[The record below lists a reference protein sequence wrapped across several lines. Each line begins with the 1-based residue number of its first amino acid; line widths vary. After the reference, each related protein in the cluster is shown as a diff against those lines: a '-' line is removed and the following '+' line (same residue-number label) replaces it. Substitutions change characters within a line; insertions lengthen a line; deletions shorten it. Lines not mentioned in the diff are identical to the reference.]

1 MAKKSSKGR
10 SPIGKIKKKSKKSV
24 PWWKILFFLTI
35 LFAGIFYFLSEY
47 DGFNV
52 LKDKFEQ
59 FLSKRDMEV
68 NLYFADPDSEY
79 LSAERRI
86 ISKAITQKQRITQT
100 IKELISG
107 PRGKLIRTTPTQTI
121 LKSVHIDNKGVV
133 FLDFSAHLS
142 RNHPGGSSAEIS
154 TVYSIVNTVLL
165 NFKETTRLKIL
176 INGQEI
182 KTLAGH
188 IDCSVPLLA
197 DKELIK

>member
-10 SPIGKIKKKSKKSV
+10 SPIGKIKKKSKKNV

-107 PRGKLIRTTPTQTI
+107 PRGRLIRTTPTQTI
-121 LKSVHIDNKGVV
+121 LKSVRIDNKGVV

-165 NFKETTRLKIL
+165 NFKETTRVKIL

>member
-10 SPIGKIKKKSKKSV
+10 SLIGKTKKKSKKSV
-24 PWWKILFFLTI
+24 SWWKILFFLTI

-47 DGFNV
+47 DSFNV

-59 FLSKRDMEV
+59 FLPKRDMEV

-86 ISKAITQKQRITQT
+86 IYKAITQKQRITQT

-107 PRGKLIRTTPTQTI
+107 PRGRLIRTTPTQTI
-121 LKSVHIDNKGVV
+121 LKSVRIDNKGVV

-197 DKELIK
+197 DKILIK

>member
-10 SPIGKIKKKSKKSV
+10 SPIGKTKKKSKKRV
-24 PWWKILFFLTI
+24 PWFKILFFLTI

-59 FLSKRDMEV
+59 FLPKRDMEI

-107 PRGKLIRTTPTQTI
+107 PRGRLIRTTPTQTI

-165 NFKETTRLKIL
+165 NFKETTRVKIL

>member
-10 SPIGKIKKKSKKSV
+10 SLIGKTKKKSKKSV

-47 DGFNV
+47 DSFNV

-59 FLSKRDMEV
+59 FLPKRDMEV

-86 ISKAITQKQRITQT
+86 IYKAITQKQRITQT

-107 PRGKLIRTTPTQTI
+107 PRGRLIRTTPAQTI
-121 LKSVHIDNKGVV
+121 LKSVRIDNKGVV
-133 FLDFSAHLS
+133 FLDFTAHLS

-165 NFKETTRLKIL
+165 NFKETTRVKIL

-197 DKELIK
+197 DKILIK

>member
-52 LKDKFEQ
+52 FKDKFEQ

-86 ISKAITQKQRITQT
+86 ISEAITQKQRITQT

-121 LKSVHIDNKGVV
+121 LKSVRIDNKGVV

-165 NFKETTRLKIL
+165 NFKETTRVKIL

-197 DKELIK
+197 DKILIK

>member
-10 SPIGKIKKKSKKSV
+10 SLIGKTKKKSKKSV

-52 LKDKFEQ
+52 FKDKFEQ

-121 LKSVHIDNKGVV
+121 LKSVRIDNKGVV

-197 DKELIK
+197 DKILIK